1 MKLNL
6 LLCMVLGFSTFG
18 LAKDKGEV
26 RDVTGC
32 LSKGESAKEFL
43 LTGTDGSTWEIKN
56 SGVDLADHVGHTI
69 TATGVVSNAKMHNM
83 KEDTQEAVKDSGMTD
98 KNKEHGHLKVTD
110 IKMVSDSCK

>member
-1 MKLNL
+1 
-6 LLCMVLGFSTFG
+6 MVLGFSTFG

-56 SGVDLADHVGHTI
+56 SGVALADHVGHTI

>member
-6 LLCMVLGFSTFG
+6 LLCMVLGFCTFG
-18 LAKDKGEV
+18 LAKDKGDV

-56 SGVDLADHVGHTI
+56 SRVDLADHVGHTI
-69 TATGVVSNAKMHNM
+69 TATGVVSNANMPKM
-83 KEDTQEAVKDSGMTD
+83 KEDTKEAVKESGITD
-98 KNKEHGHLKVTD
+98 TN
-110 IKMVSDSCK
+110 

>member
-56 SGVDLADHVGHTI
+56 SGVALADHVGHTI
-69 TATGVVSNAKMHNM
+69 TATGVVSNA
-83 KEDTQEAVKDSGMTD
+83 
-98 KNKEHGHLKVTD
+98 
-110 IKMVSDSCK
+110 

>member
-56 SGVDLADHVGHTI
+56 SGVALADHVGHTI

-98 KNKEHGHLKVTD
+98 KNKEHGHLKVTNV
-110 IKMVSDSCK
+110 KMVSDSCK

>member
-56 SGVDLADHVGHTI
+56 SGVALADHVGHTI
-69 TATGVVSNAKMHNM
+69 TATGVVSNAKMHSM

-98 KNKEHGHLKVTD
+98 KNKEHGHLKVTNV
-110 IKMVSDSCK
+110 KMISDSCK

>member
-56 SGVDLADHVGHTI
+56 SGVALADHVGHTI

-98 KNKEHGHLKVTD
+98 KNKEHGHLKVTNV
-110 IKMVSDSCK
+110 KMISDSCK